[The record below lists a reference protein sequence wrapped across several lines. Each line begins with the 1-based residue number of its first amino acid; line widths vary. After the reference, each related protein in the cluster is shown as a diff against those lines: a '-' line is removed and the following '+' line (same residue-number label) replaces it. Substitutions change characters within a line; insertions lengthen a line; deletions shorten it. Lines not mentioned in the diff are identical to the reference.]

1 MGSSYCGTAEMNP
14 TSIYEDAGLIPG
26 LTQWGKDPVLLWL
39 WCRPAAVAPIQP
51 LTWVPPYAIG
61 MALKKKGRKMVL
73 SIYVNHWN
81 NCLFLF
87 IYLARC

>member
-61 MALKKKGRKMVL
+61 MALKKKRKE
-73 SIYVNHWN
+73 NGA
-81 NCLFLF
+81 F
-87 IYLARC
+87 YLC